1 MEHQKI
7 KSLSEYEKLL
17 ANDDKYRILDVDEDA
32 SEDEIEISFDE
43 LFGILSDSD
52 EEDSEDKL
60 AIISDAYGTLI
71 DPDERKKLYL
81 KKVIN
86 KLYRDW
92 GVKDSYY
99 YKKERLLGD
108 LTLDSEIKEKDYF
121 SLKRISDAR
130 ITDKIINILNPYE
143 YFVTVD
149 ERNGG
154 GAGSLIEQ
162 PSGRL
167 IHFGIYPGTEDGKVM
182 AIGGGLHLV
191 RVRVIP
197 VDVDEMFELVIE
209 KIRGMFPSRDLSGFF
224 FNGSEREQKKSIR
237 NGVKERYRT
246 MGYVAA
252 EEVIEDTV
260 RSLLEELSKIG
271 LKPEP
276 EELPTPTE
284 PIITPPRF
292 VDDYFITED
301 ERKKGSAGSVV
312 EEASGRRIEFEIPP
326 GVEDGRILVIEG
338 DANFVRVRVMPVDV
352 DEIFE
357 YLHTKIRERFPLQN
371 IGGFIDGLEWVQ
383 KDYIRDQVK
392 EQYRTVGYVAVEEML
407 EVAVQSLRWEL
418 RRFGEEAGG
427 LKSASETPTKTNR
440 RGDGVKYLRHSF
452 SGMWKRVVKWCS
464 RRL

>member
-32 SEDEIEISFDE
+32 SEDEIEIAFDG
-43 LFGILSDSD
+43 LFNTLSDSD

-108 LTLDSEIKEKDYF
+108 LTPDSEIKEKDYF
-121 SLKRISDAR
+121 SLKQISDDR
-130 ITDKIINILNPYE
+130 ITDKIINILNPFE

-154 GAGSLIEQ
+154 GVGSLIEQ
-162 PSGRL
+162 PSERL
-167 IHFGIYPGTEDGKVM
+167 IHFGIYPGVEDGKVI
-182 AIGGGLHLV
+182 AIGGGLRLV

-224 FNGSEREQKKSIR
+224 FNGSEMGQKNFIR

-246 MGYVAA
+246 RGYVAA
-252 EEVIEDTV
+252 EEMIEDTV
-260 RSLLEELSKIG
+260 RSLLEELRVIG
-271 LKPEP
+271 LKPESTVRQ
-276 EELPTPTE
+276 EE
-284 PIITPPRF
+284 PIITPPRS

-301 ERKKGSAGSVV
+301 ERKKGSTGSVV

-326 GVEDGRILVIEG
+326 GVEDGRILATKG
-338 DANFVRVRVMPVDV
+338 DVHFVRIMVMPVDV

-357 YLHTKIRERFPLQN
+357 YMHTKIRERFPLQN
-371 IGGFIDGLEWVQ
+371 IGGFIDGLERVQ

-392 EQYRTVGYVAVEEML
+392 EQYRTVGYVAVEEMI

-418 RRFGEEAGG
+418 RRFGVESGRP
-427 LKSASETPTKTNR
+427 KSASETPTGAKRT
-440 RGDGVKYLRHSF
+440 GVEVKYPRHGF